1 MNAEGVIPLLVGESV
16 YSYILCMTVKEDYVK
31 TETGRSRS
39 GERSART
46 QPKTIDI
53 ITEKSS
59 TGKIGSYDIRTVD
72 SDRFKAATKAANTA
86 LRHSKEK

>member
-1 MNAEGVIPLLVGESV
+1 M
-16 YSYILCMTVKEDYVK
+16 K

-59 TGKIGSYDIRTVD
+59 TGKIGSYDIRTID
-72 SDRFKAATKAANTA
+72 SDRFKAATEAANTA